1 VHHSF
6 LAFPWLR
13 STLRIIAGKY
23 KRLRLDTPKGKRLRP
38 TADRVREAIFN
49 ILGYDLSE
57 LWVLDLFAG
66 TGAMGLEALSRG
78 AAFVVMVDQHP
89 AAIRLINRNLAAC
102 GNPENVRVHKLD
114 LRRGLK
120 GLTNKGYNF
129 DLVFLDPP
137 YGRGLTQRCLEH
149 LGTGKLLNEAA
160 TVVSEH
166 ASDENLTSIYG
177 CLHRQTMR
185 VYGTAGVSFYSR
197 GE

>member
-1 VHHSF
+1 MYHPF
-6 LAFPWLR
+6 LALSRLR
-13 STLRIIAGKY
+13 SELRIIAGEY
-23 KRLRLDTPKGKRLRP
+23 KGLRLVTPKGKGLRP

-78 AAFVVMVDQHP
+78 AGFVVMVDQHP
-89 AAIRLINRNLAAC
+89 AAIRLIGRNLAAC
-102 GNPENVRVHKLD
+102 GNPEHASVYKLD
-114 LRRGLK
+114 LRRGLR
-120 GLTNKGYNF
+120 GLTDQNYSF

-137 YGRGLTQRCLEH
+137 YGRGLTQRCLEQ
-149 LGTGKLLNEAA
+149 LGTGKLLNAVA

-166 ASDENLTSIYG
+166 ATDEKLASTYG

-185 VYGTAGVSFYSR
+185 VYGTTGVSFYTR

>member
-1 VHHSF
+1 VYHAF
-6 LAFPWLR
+6 LALPWVR
-13 STLRIIAGKY
+13 FKLRIIAGDY
-23 KRLRLDTPKGKRLRP
+23 KGLRLATPKGERLRP

-78 AAFVVMVDQHP
+78 ASFVVMVDQHP
-89 AAIRLINRNLAAC
+89 AAIRLIGRNLAAC
-102 GNPENVRVHKLD
+102 GNPEHARVYKLD

-120 GLTNKGYNF
+120 GLINQDYNF

-137 YGRGLTQRCLEH
+137 YGRGLTQHCLKQ
-149 LGTGKLLNEAA
+149 LGTGKLLNAAA

-166 ASDENLTSIYG
+166 AIDESLTSTYG
-177 CLHRQTMR
+177 CLHRQTLR
-185 VYGTAGVSFYSR
+185 VYGTTGVSFYSR

>member
-1 VHHSF
+1 VHGAF
-6 LAFPWLR
+6 LALSRLR
-13 STLRIIAGKY
+13 SELRIIAGDY
-23 KRLRLDTPKGKRLRP
+23 KGLRLATPKGKSVRP

-49 ILGYDLSE
+49 ILGYDLSK

-78 AAFVVMVDQHP
+78 AGFVVMVDQHP
-89 AAIRLINRNLAAC
+89 AAIRLIGRNLAAC
-102 GNPENVRVHKLD
+102 GNPDHARIHKLD
-114 LRRGLK
+114 LRRGLQN
-120 GLTNKGYNF
+120 LTKQDYTF

-137 YGRGLTQRCLEH
+137 YGEGLTQSCLEE
-149 LGTGKLLNEAA
+149 LGTGKLLNAAA

-166 ASDENLTSIYG
+166 AINEELISTYG

-185 VYGTAGVSFYSR
+185 VYGTTGVSFYSR

>member
-1 VHHSF
+1 MYGAS
-6 LAFPWLR
+6 LALSRLR
-13 STLRIIAGKY
+13 SKLRIIAGDY
-23 KRLRLDTPKGKRLRP
+23 KGLRLAAPKGKSMRP

-49 ILGYDLSE
+49 ILGYDLRE

-78 AAFVVMVDQHP
+78 AGFVVMVDQHP
-89 AAIRLINRNLAAC
+89 AAIRLIGRNLAAC
-102 GNPENVRVHKLD
+102 GNPEHARVYKLD

-120 GLTNKGYNF
+120 GLTKQDYSF

-137 YGRGLTQRCLEH
+137 YGQGLTQRCLEQ
-149 LGTGKLLNEAA
+149 LGIGNLLNAAA

-166 ASDENLTSIYG
+166 AIDEELISTYG

-185 VYGTAGVSFYSR
+185 VYGTTGVSFYSQ

>member
-1 VHHSF
+1 M
-6 LAFPWLR
+6 
-13 STLRIIAGKY
+13 RIIAGDY
-23 KRLRLDTPKGKRLRP
+23 KGLRLATPKGKRLRP

-49 ILGYDLSE
+49 ILGYDLGK

-78 AAFVVMVDQHP
+78 AGFVVMVDQHP
-89 AAIRLINRNLAAC
+89 ATIRLIGRNLAAC
-102 GNPENVRVHKLD
+102 GNPENARVYKLD

-120 GLTNKGYNF
+120 GLVNQEYTF

-137 YGRGLTQRCLEH
+137 YGRGLTQRCLEQ
-149 LGTGKLLNEAA
+149 LGTGKLLNAAA

-166 ASDENLTSIYG
+166 AIDENLTSTYG
-177 CLHRQTMR
+177 CLSRQNLR
-185 VYGTAGVSFYSR
+185 VYGTTGVSFFSR

>member
-1 VHHSF
+1 MYDAL
-6 LAFPWLR
+6 LALSRLR
-13 STLRIIAGKY
+13 SKLRIIAGDY
-23 KRLRLDTPKGKRLRP
+23 KGLRLATPKGKSMRP

-78 AAFVVMVDQHP
+78 AGFVVMVDQHP
-89 AAIRLINRNLAAC
+89 AAIRLIGRNLAAC
-102 GNPENVRVHKLD
+102 GNPEHARICKVD
-114 LRRGLK
+114 LRRGLE
-120 GLTNKGYNF
+120 GLTKEDYSF

-137 YGRGLTQRCLEH
+137 YGQGLTQRCLEQ
-149 LGTGKLLNEAA
+149 LGTGKLLNTAA

-166 ASDENLTSIYG
+166 AIDEEPISTYG

-185 VYGTAGVSFYSR
+185 GYGTTGVSFYSR

>member
-1 VHHSF
+1 VYHAF
-6 LAFPWLR
+6 LALPWVR
-13 STLRIIAGKY
+13 SKLRIIAGDY
-23 KRLRLDTPKGKRLRP
+23 KGLRLATPRGERLRP

-78 AAFVVMVDQHP
+78 AGFVVMVDQHP
-89 AAIRLINRNLAAC
+89 AAIRLIGRNLAAC
-102 GNPENVRVHKLD
+102 GNPEHTRVYKLD

-120 GLTNKGYNF
+120 GLINQNYSF

-137 YGRGLTQRCLEH
+137 YGRGLTQRCLEQ
-149 LGTGKLLNEAA
+149 LGTGKLLNAAA

-166 ASDENLTSIYG
+166 ATDENLTSTYG

-185 VYGTAGVSFYSR
+185 VYGTTGVSFYSR

>member
-1 VHHSF
+1 MYHAF
-6 LAFPWLR
+6 LPLPRLR
-13 STLRIIAGKY
+13 FKLRIIAGDY
-23 KRLRLDTPKGKRLRP
+23 KGLRLATPKGKRLRP

-49 ILGYDLSE
+49 ILGYDLGE

-78 AAFVVMVDQHP
+78 AGFVVMVDQHP
-89 AAIRLINRNLAAC
+89 ATIRLIGRNLAAC
-102 GNPENVRVHKLD
+102 GNPVNARVYKLD

-120 GLTNKGYNF
+120 GLANQDYSF

-137 YGRGLTQRCLEH
+137 YGRGLTQRCLEQ
-149 LGTGKLLNEAA
+149 LGTGKLLNAAA

-166 ASDENLTSIYG
+166 AIDENLTSTYG
-177 CLHRQTMR
+177 CLHRQSMR
-185 VYGTAGVSFYSR
+185 VYGTTGVSFFSR

>member
-1 VHHSF
+1 VYGAF
-6 LAFPWLR
+6 LALSRLR
-13 STLRIIAGKY
+13 SKLRIIAGDY
-23 KRLRLDTPKGKRLRP
+23 KGLRLATPKGKSMRP

-78 AAFVVMVDQHP
+78 AGFVVMVDQHP
-89 AAIRLINRNLAAC
+89 AAIRLIGRNLAAC
-102 GNPENVRVHKLD
+102 GNPEHARIYKLD
-114 LRRGLK
+114 LRRGLQ
-120 GLTNKGYNF
+120 GLTKQDYSF

-137 YGRGLTQRCLEH
+137 YGQGLTQRCLER
-149 LGTGKLLNEAA
+149 LGTGKLLNPAA

-166 ASDENLTSIYG
+166 AIDEGLISTYG

-185 VYGTAGVSFYSR
+185 VYGTTGVSFYSR

>member
-1 VHHSF
+1 MYHSF
-6 LAFPWLR
+6 VAFPWLR
-13 STLRIIAGKY
+13 STLRIIAGKH
-23 KRLRLDTPKGKRLRP
+23 KGLHLDGPKGKRVRP

-89 AAIRLINRNLAAC
+89 AAIRLIGRNLTAC
-102 GNPENVRVHKLD
+102 GNPENVRVQKLD

-120 GLTNKGYNF
+120 SLTSQDYSF

-149 LGTGKLLNEAA
+149 LGSGKILNEAA

-166 ASDENLTSIYG
+166 ASEENLSSIYG
-177 CLHRQTMR
+177 CLHRQSMR
-185 VYGTAGVSFYSR
+185 VYGNTGVSFYSR

>member
-1 VHHSF
+1 
-6 LAFPWLR
+6 
-13 STLRIIAGKY
+13 
-23 KRLRLDTPKGKRLRP
+23 
-38 TADRVREAIFN
+38 VREAIFN

-78 AAFVVMVDQHP
+78 AISVIMVDQHP
-89 AAIRLINRNLAAC
+89 AAIRLIDRNLAAC
-102 GNPENVRVHKLD
+102 GNPENARVYKLD

-120 GLTNKGYNF
+120 DLTKKDYSF

-137 YGRGLTQRCLEH
+137 YEQGLTQRCLEE
-149 LGTGKLLNEAA
+149 LGTGKLLKASA

-166 ASDENLTSIYG
+166 FIDENLAATYG
-177 CLHRQTMR
+177 CLHRETVR
-185 VYGTAGVSFYSR
+185 IYGTTGVSLYSQ

>member
-1 VHHSF
+1 M
-6 LAFPWLR
+6 
-13 STLRIIAGKY
+13 Y
-23 KRLRLDTPKGKRLRP
+23 KGLRLDTPRGKRLRP

-89 AAIRLINRNLAAC
+89 AAIRLIGRNLAAC
-102 GNPENVRVHKLD
+102 GNPENARVHKLD

-120 GLTNKGYNF
+120 GLTNQEYSF
-129 DLVFLDPP
+129 DVVFLDPP
-137 YGRGLTQRCLEH
+137 YGRGWTQRCLEH

-166 ASDENLTSIYG
+166 ASGENLTSIYG

-185 VYGTAGVSFYSR
+185 VYGTTGVSFYSR

>member
-1 VHHSF
+1 VYRGF
-6 LAFPWLR
+6 LAFPPLR
-13 STLRIIAGKY
+13 STLRIIAGTY
-23 KRLRLDTPKGKRLRP
+23 KGLRLDGPKGKRLRP

-78 AAFVVMVDQHP
+78 AAFVVMVEQHP
-89 AAIRLINRNLAAC
+89 AAIRLIGRNLAGC

-120 GLTNKGYNF
+120 RLTDQNYSF

-137 YGRGLTQRCLEH
+137 YGRGLTQRCLEQ

-166 ASDENLTSIYG
+166 SSDENLTSIYG

-185 VYGTAGVSFYSR
+185 VYGTTGVSFYSR